1 MGAAGGEV
9 AKWESSVL
17 RNSGVIWVCKSMVCK
32 DYTMVLYKDYTMVLY
47 KDYTMVYGYVVFLYA
62 EDYTIH

>member
-17 RNSGVIWVCKSMVCK
+17 GNSGVIWVCKSMVC
-32 DYTMVLYKDYTMVLY
+32 KDYTMVLY

>member
-1 MGAAGGEV
+1 
-9 AKWESSVL
+9 
-17 RNSGVIWVCKSMVCK
+17 MVC
-32 DYTMVLYKDYTMVLY
+32 KDYTMVLY

>member
-1 MGAAGGEV
+1 
-9 AKWESSVL
+9 
-17 RNSGVIWVCKSMVCK
+17 MVCK

-47 KDYTMVYGYVVFLYA
+47 KDYTMVHGYVVFLYA

>member
-1 MGAAGGEV
+1 
-9 AKWESSVL
+9 
-17 RNSGVIWVCKSMVCK
+17 MVCK